1 MAIWKHNLTKQLLEV
16 DSDNILEDLQ
26 MIANEFAIDENLKYY
41 EPWDYLRAR
50 QLYFKKRWKEV
61 TQEKYGKEKTKSRLE
76 S

>member
-1 MAIWKHNLTKQLLEV
+1 MVIWKHNLTKQLLEV

-41 EPWDYLRAR
+41 EPWDYMRAR

-61 TQEKYGKEKTKSRLE
+61 TDEKYGRKR
-76 S
+76 